1 MLVQFSVK
9 NFKSIKDE
17 VTLDMQA
24 ASISEHE
31 ESLLSDKTDEKF
43 LPVAAI
49 YGPNGGG
56 KSNVLEALDS
66 LIEKIRLP
74 VALTLNPNAASIL
87 TGVGKNEIVP
97 YMFSKDSRN
106 NPTDFEL
113 YFRTEH
119 AEYKYNLSIKQNKI
133 LYESFAKLNFETNR
147 TSLLF
152 ERRENVISLK
162 GDFSKLKIATSI
174 SDELPLLSYLGF
186 TYRNNEIINDTMK
199 VILTQFG
206 FADLGNPFNEAVAS
220 IIHEK
225 HMKTLL
231 LNSLKEMDIDI
242 EDFRI
247 DQTQKNIYTK
257 HIVNGLETEI
267 LLNNESSG
275 TKKLFAVVPGIILG
289 LESGASLIIDE
300 LDAKLHPVLLKYIIN
315 LFTNPQ
321 INRHNAQLIFTS
333 HDLST
338 MNNEVFRRDEIW
350 FVAKGNEQNSQLY
363 SLIEFKDNEG
373 KSIRKDAKYDKQYLE
388 GKYGADPYLKK
399 IIDWESVYGEK

>member
-31 ESLLSDKTDEKF
+31 ESLLLDKTDEKF

-97 YMFSKDSRN
+97 YMFSKESRN
-106 NPTDFEL
+106 NPTEFEL

-152 ERRENVISLK
+152 ERIENAISLK

-174 SDELPLLSYLGF
+174 SNELPLLSYLGF
-186 TYRNNEIINDTMK
+186 TYRNNEIINDAMK
-199 VILTQFG
+199 FILAQFG
-206 FADLGNPFNEAVAS
+206 FADLGNPFNEAVAA
-220 IIHEK
+220 IVQEK
-225 HMKTLL
+225 HIKTLL
-231 LNSLKEMDIDI
+231 LSSLKEMDIDI

-247 DQTQKNIYTK
+247 DQAQKNIYTK
-257 HIVNGLETEI
+257 HIVNDLETEI

-300 LDAKLHPVLLKYIIN
+300 LDAKLHPVLLKYIIS

-321 INRHNAQLIFTS
+321 INRHKAQLIFTS

-363 SLIEFKDNEG
+363 SLIEFKDNDG
-373 KSIRKDAKYDKQYLE
+373 KTIRKDAKYDKQYLE
-388 GKYGADPYLKK
+388 GKYGADPYLRK

>member
-152 ERRENVISLK
+152 ERIENEISLK

-186 TYRNNEIINDTMK
+186 TYRNNEIINDTMEF
-199 VILTQFG
+199 ILAQFG

-242 EDFRI
+242 EDFRF
-247 DQTQKNIYTK
+247 DQIQKNIYTK

-275 TKKLFAVVPGIILG
+275 TKKLFAVVPGIIMG
-289 LESGASLIIDE
+289 LEWGSSLIIDE
-300 LDAKLHPVLLKYIIN
+300 LDAKLHPALLKYIIN
-315 LFTNPQ
+315 LFTNPK

-363 SLIEFKDNEG
+363 SLIEFKDNDG
-373 KSIRKDAKYDKQYLE
+373 KTIRKDAKYDKQYLE
-388 GKYGADPYLKK
+388 GKYGADPYLRK